1 LALLVFAP
9 LLAAKA
15 INAPRFALELR
26 IGAGLLLLNT
36 LNGPQTAVLS
46 GLEAFKAIAQV
57 NSIRGVLSVPL
68 IIGGLLIGRIQG
80 ALWGLVVAACIG
92 WLLNHLAIKREC
104 RRNRVPVSYRGANS
118 EWRALWSFSI
128 PAFLQ
133 SAMVAPVSWVAASYL
148 VTQAGG
154 FSELGLF
161 NAANQLRTLLMFLP
175 QILSGV
181 ALPILTSLFADARR
195 TNGKEMDLYHLFNQA
210 IAWPMVAA
218 ILLSSRWIL
227 SLYGPEFRGGEMA
240 MLLVVG
246 TAGVCVIG
254 QTMGTIL
261 WAKGKVWFG
270 LAANT
275 LWALILLL
283 IVWRTVPAMGAL
295 GLALAYLVAYVF
307 LLLIQALYLNMKGI
321 VSADFA
327 LRNVCSA
334 LGIILLL
341 TTATHW
347 VQALPHSLAAIATL
361 TCTSLAA
368 LYFGVGRDMRD
379 TIAAFLL
386 AAKPLDK
393 PGLY

>member
-1 LALLVFAP
+1 
-9 LLAAKA
+9 
-15 INAPRFALELR
+15 
-26 IGAGLLLLNT
+26 
-36 LNGPQTAVLS
+36 
-46 GLEAFKAIAQV
+46 
-57 NSIRGVLSVPL
+57 
-68 IIGGLLIGRIQG
+68 
-80 ALWGLVVAACIG
+80 
-92 WLLNHLAIKREC
+92 
-104 RRNRVPVSYRGANS
+104 
-118 EWRALWSFSI
+118 
-128 PAFLQ
+128 
-133 SAMVAPVSWVAASYL
+133 
-148 VTQAGG
+148 
-154 FSELGLF
+154 
-161 NAANQLRTLLMFLP
+161 MFLP

-307 LLLIQALYLNMKGI
+307 LLLIQALYLNSPADHGHPLGS
-321 VSADFA
+321 SAPALARGNRHIDMHVPGSTLFRRGPGHARHDSSVFA
-327 LRNVCSA
+327 GCQ
-334 LGIILLL
+334 
-341 TTATHW
+341 TA
-347 VQALPHSLAAIATL
+347 
-361 TCTSLAA
+361 
-368 LYFGVGRDMRD
+368 
-379 TIAAFLL
+379 
-386 AAKPLDK
+386 
-393 PGLY
+393 